1 MSKIEYRQS
10 PVRAPHWRWLRA
22 SQIERGGRRSSRAL
36 DGAEG
41 VRAIRRAVRLKRH
54 LRRIGETNDGHGD
67 YVMMLRDAPMY
78 WAHDI
83 WIEDKKPTRWAIEA
97 RVVAGESDQ
106 EIADKLGTD
115 VDIIEAYT
123 TTFYDVRDK
132 LANVD
137 YVVNT
142 ILGDAVSR
150 GLSERHYD
158 LLWKMV
164 AYQGGTHALT
174 AVMTRFIPA
183 ERPKTSDDV
192 ANFFQEA
199 AINCVKYKAALATMT
214 VPINTHTQLELIN
227 SFVKYVEVER
237 TTENSTKAQLSIMDN
252 IGAMLT
258 SMPLTIGTKLE
269 SQKVKLGAYDS
280 GAAELRGDEIIVA
293 ASGEEVPD
301 AHTIQNLKF
310 PGDAQ

>member
-22 SQIERGGRRSSRAL
+22 AQIERGGRRSSRAL
-36 DGAEG
+36 DGPHG
-41 VRAIRRAVRLKRH
+41 VEAIRRAVRLRRH
-54 LRRIGETNDGHGD
+54 LSRVGTSSDGHAD
-67 YVMMLRDAPMY
+67 YAMMLHDGPMY

-83 WIEDKKPTRWAIEA
+83 WTEDKKPTRWAIEA
-97 RVVAGESDQ
+97 RVVAGESDE
-106 EIADKLGTD
+106 EIAHKLGTD
-115 VDIIEAYT
+115 VEVINAYT

-132 LANVD
+132 LENVD
-137 YVVNT
+137 YVVNV

-183 ERPKTSDDV
+183 ERPKTSEDV

-237 TTENSTKAQLSIMDN
+237 TTENSTKAQMSIMDN
-252 IGAMLT
+252 IGAMLK

-269 SQKVKLGAYDS
+269 SKKVKLGAYDE

-293 ASGEEVPD
+293 ASGAAVPD
-301 AHTIQNLKF
+301 ADTIQNLKF
-310 PGDAQ
+310 PGED